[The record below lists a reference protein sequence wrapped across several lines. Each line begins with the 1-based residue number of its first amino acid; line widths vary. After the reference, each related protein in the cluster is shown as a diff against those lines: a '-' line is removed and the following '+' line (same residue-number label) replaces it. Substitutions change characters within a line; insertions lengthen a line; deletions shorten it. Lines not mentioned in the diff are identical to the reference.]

1 MVLKPTIIQKQ
12 ILIPI
17 FDDAMKEKS
26 AKKRKGLLSDLNA
39 FAKKM
44 SDKLRFSLNG
54 HEERN
59 VLIQFLADGLMF
71 ALGNRNDSY
80 YLTAL
85 QPYVSLLQ
93 TSDAALLVKLINDK
107 CQEKDLRDPWIN
119 DKEYARKHTIYAQF
133 CVSLKKKTDLE
144 ITIQQEYRREAIVP
158 GSPSS
163 VRDADIDESND
174 KDNTRFSIMNSSTIK
189 PPDAQN
195 HDNAGD
201 VTTNVE
207 NKKKRKYTRGNSVT
221 GLSEDEEL
229 SDLSSSGISSSS
241 EHDDD
246 EDLIQ
251 NSNDFEDT
259 RPNWQAETSIKP
271 G

>member
-1 MVLKPTIIQKQ
+1 MKYVFREGPKTAIPLGATIILTHAIKLMDTLTSLSNTWFQRSKKCQMVLNVLYYSKTDIDPD
-12 ILIPI
+12 

-85 QPYVSLLQ
+85 QPYLSLLQ
-93 TSDAALLVKLINDK
+93 SSDAILLVKLINDK

-119 DKEYARKHTIYAQF
+119 DKEYAVKHAYYTKF
-133 CVSLKKKTDLE
+133 CESLKKKTDIE
-144 ITIQQEYRREAIVP
+144 ITIQQEYKREAVTP

-163 VRDADIDESND
+163 IRDADIDESSNG
-174 KDNTRFSIMNSSTIK
+174 KDI
-189 PPDAQN
+189 
-195 HDNAGD
+195 
-201 VTTNVE
+201 
-207 NKKKRKYTRGNSVT
+207 NKIFY
-221 GLSEDEEL
+221 
-229 SDLSSSGISSSS
+229 
-241 EHDDD
+241 
-246 EDLIQ
+246 
-251 NSNDFEDT
+251 
-259 RPNWQAETSIKP
+259 
-271 G
+271 